1 MVEWVTTASTQ
12 RAFGEEAAWEIGRDQ
27 TVRLGTCVRKFPG
40 SPVDVL
46 PGITTVPIQ
55 DIFRCFSQSAYETR
69 GVVP

>member
-1 MVEWVTTASTQ
+1 VVEWVTTASTQ
-12 RAFGEEAAWEIGRDQ
+12 RAFGEEAAWDIGRDQ

-55 DIFRCFSQSAYETR
+55 DIFRCLSQSAYETR